1 MAEDRK
7 KRAEFGMVLR
17 KFYRDVQQNRI
28 LSEAKRRQFVMK
40 KTSRTKRRAA
50 AIRKN
55 HIKKLL
61 RGY

>member
-28 LSEAKRRQFVMK
+28 LSEAKRRQFLTK

-55 HIKKLL
+55 HIKQLL

>member
-1 MAEDRK
+1 MYDERK
-7 KRAEFGMVLR
+7 KKAELSILLR

-28 LSEAKRRQFVMK
+28 LSEAKRRQFVEK
-40 KTSRTKRRAA
+40 KVSRSKRRAA

-55 HIKKLL
+55 SIKKIL

>member
-1 MAEDRK
+1 MYDERK
-7 KRAEFGMVLR
+7 KKAELSILLR

-28 LSEAKRRQFVMK
+28 LSEAKRRQYVEK
-40 KTSRTKRRAA
+40 KVSRTKRRSA

-55 HIKKLL
+55 SIKKIL